1 MKKRKSYDDEFR
13 ASAVLMLQAAGYP
26 DQLGALKKVEN
37 ATNVPSMTLSRW
49 FKRTSNPPPNKVVRR
64 TTDNFRRA
72 LRAEIEAVLGAM
84 PETYE
89 QASCRDL
96 GIALG
101 MLVEKLWLLDNNST
115 DQQQFEIAE
124 LPVSA

>member
-26 DQLGALKKVEN
+26 ERLGAMLQV
-37 ATNVPSMTLSRW
+37 AMALNVPTRTLRRW
-49 FKRTSNPPPNKVVRR
+49 YCGEQNPPPSKMLRTVTVDFRKV
-64 TTDNFRRA
+64 
-72 LRAEIEAVLGAM
+72 LRAEIEVVLGAM